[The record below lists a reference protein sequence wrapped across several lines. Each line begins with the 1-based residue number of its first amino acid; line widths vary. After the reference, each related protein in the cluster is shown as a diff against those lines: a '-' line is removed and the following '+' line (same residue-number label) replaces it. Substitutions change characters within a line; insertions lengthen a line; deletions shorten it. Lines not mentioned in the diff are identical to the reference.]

1 MSDEKIDYKNLKKEI
16 ANLETQLKQI
26 SNDKEEWFKKKED
39 LKKDIWALIEKI
51 KSLKKETDVSTAE
64 AEKSKKERD
73 VYNAEVKKL
82 IDKIKELHSEKN
94 KLLDKYGIKSDPEK
108 IKKDIERLEL
118 KIETEALSIDTEKKL
133 MDQIR
138 RMKKS
143 YDELGGVKVIV
154 DKIDD
159 VSKQLEETKTKANE
173 AHERLK
179 KLLKEKRT
187 WYREFFSLSKQITA
201 IKKQQE
207 KAFEMFISFKNKFVD
222 VSKQL
227 SSKIMLIK
235 RENRQYKENK
245 GWQDR
250 KKQNRNEQLLKE
262 RKAGVEEK
270 IKKGEKLTT
279 EDLLVLQGDSDDG
292 EERSGTA

>member
-51 KSLKKETDVSTAE
+51 KSLKKETDVSTVE
-64 AEKSKKERD
+64 AEKLKKERD
-73 VYNAEVKKL
+73 AYNAEVKKL

-143 YDELGGVKVIV
+143 YDGLGGVKVIV

-262 RKAGVEEK
+262 RRAVVEEK

-279 EDLLVLQGDSDDG
+279 EDLLVLQGDSDD
-292 EERSGTA
+292 EGTGKS